1 MTGRRRVALT
11 GCAAALALLTAAG
24 LDQLHHG
31 KLDRFVAVAL
41 LQAAV
46 YGAALALVWNSR
58 TSRGELAAI
67 LTVAVLLRLP
77 VLWAPPYLS
86 SDVYRYVWDGRVEAA
101 GINPYR
107 YIPVDPHLAALRDI
121 EIFPRINRAAYAP
134 TIYPPLA
141 EAIFWAVAQ
150 AGGSVTAIKAAM
162 VGFEAVTAALL
173 LLMLAAAEAP
183 LGRVLAYAW
192 HPLPLWEFA
201 GSGHIDAALVAFVA
215 LALWAWSRRRGG
227 LAGAALAAA
236 TLTKLY
242 PAVLLPALRWRREWR
257 APLVFAAAIVLGYLP
272 YLRVGWKVLGFLPG
286 YAGEEGFTG
295 AGRGF
300 YLLDLLQKF
309 PPLHELPAVLYL
321 LVAGAVLAGLALATG
336 VSRAERDKDF
346 ACAALLAGVFTL
358 LLSPHYPWYFAWLV
372 LFGCF
377 APYFSLLWL
386 TNIVFLLYLVQVGS
400 PLMQQ
405 GYRFSIETIVYG
417 PFAVLALADLRRRR
431 AARRG

>member
-1 MTGRRRVALT
+1 MTRRRRFALA

-24 LDQLHHG
+24 LYQLRQG

-58 TSRGELAAI
+58 TLRGELAAI
-67 LTVAVLLRLP
+67 LAVAVLLRLP

-107 YIPVDPHLAALRDI
+107 YIPVDPHLAALRDP

-134 TIYPPLA
+134 TIYPPTA
-141 EAIFWAVAQ
+141 EAIFLAVAK
-150 AGGSVTAIKAAM
+150 AGGSVTAMKAVM
-162 VGFEAVTAALL
+162 VAFEVVTVAIL
-173 LLMLAAAEAP
+173 LLMLTETKLP
-183 LGRVLAYAW
+183 RGRVLAYAW

-201 GSGHIDAALVAFVA
+201 GSGHIDAALIAFVA
-215 LALWAWSRRRGG
+215 LALWGWSRRRGG

-242 PAVLLPALRWRREWR
+242 PAVLLPALCRRRVWQT
-257 APLVFAAAIVLGYLP
+257 PLVFAATIALGYLP
-272 YLRVGWKVLGFLPG
+272 YLAVGWKVLGFLPG
-286 YAGEEGFTG
+286 YAGEEGLTG
-295 AGRGF
+295 TGRGF
-300 YLLDLLQKF
+300 YLWDLLQRL
-309 PPLHELPAVLYL
+309 PPLGGLPVVVYL
-321 LVAGAVLAGLALATG
+321 AGAGAGLAGLALAVVWG
-336 VSRAERDKDF
+336 SDERERDF
-346 ACAALLAGVFTL
+346 AAAALLAGAFML

-400 PLMQQ
+400 PLIQQ
-405 GYRFSIETIVYG
+405 GYRFLVDTIVYG
-417 PFAVLALADLRRRR
+417 PFAVLALVDLRRRR
-431 AARRG
+431 AGRRG